1 MKMSD
6 SDMASKLIAVVVE
19 QRNQIVELESQ
30 VSRLNQAVEAH
41 AISGIGEL
49 NEYLMEN
56 EIGIVGDMTAKAALD
71 HVKDLKSRFT
81 SLDEANDELLG
92 DYLVAEERVKE
103 LEIKLNARPDPP
115 EPEDEVK
122 TVRCPDC
129 GNIIEIAAN
138 NATEDAYLSDFRV
151 LKTAIEIV
159 SYAMDSRSRD
169 FESAICTETKRLIRS
184 FTENVRLWNGLD
196 TLEPYKWSSLGSGVN
211 HLIDKEWKK

>member
-6 SDMASKLIAVVVE
+6 SDMASKLIAVIVE

-30 VSRLNQAVEAH
+30 IFRLNQAVEAH

-49 NEYLMEN
+49 NQYLMDN

-71 HVKDLKSRFT
+71 HIKNLET
-81 SLDEANDELLG
+81 
-92 DYLVAEERVKE
+92 E
-103 LEIKLNARPDPP
+103 LESKTKAQPDPP
-115 EPEDEVK
+115 EPDDEVK

-138 NATEDAYLSDFRV
+138 NATNDTYLGDFRV

-159 SYAMDSRSRD
+159 SYAMKSG
-169 FESAICTETKRLIRS
+169 CTEYELDLCKRTVRSITS
-184 FTENVRLWNGLD
+184 FTEDVRSWGGLD
-196 TLEPYKWSSLGSGVN
+196 SLEPYRWSSVGSGVH